1 MKLSFLDYYTLPF
14 EKKKNVKSPLPL
26 CIHSTIKNCILLF
39 IRQIERVILIG
50 WGDNVNGGVKFGIF
64 EF

>member
-14 EKKKNVKSPLPL
+14 EEKKNVKSPLPL
-26 CIHSTIKNCILLF
+26 RIHSTVKNCILLF
-39 IRQIERVILIG
+39 MRQRERVILIG
-50 WGDNVNGGVKFGIF
+50 WEDNVNGGVKFGIF